1 MGNPIVFIILAA
13 IALISALGMLL
24 SRNAVHSALFLVL
37 NFSTIAVL
45 YLILNAP
52 FLFVTQI
59 AIYAGAIM
67 VLFLFVVMLLGA
79 ERLREATTQGSRWQV
94 VLSVFLGIVLL
105 GTFAYLIVSEAGTAG
120 AGTMG
125 ATNGEAAIAAGPAE
139 IGLALFESYVFP
151 FEVASVLL
159 LAAMVGVV
167 VLRTKRGRDA

>member
-1 MGNPIVFIILAA
+1 MGNPIVFTILAA
-13 IALISALGMLL
+13 IALLSALGMLL

-79 ERLREATTQGSRWQV
+79 ERLREATAQGGRWQV
-94 VLSVFLGIVLL
+94 ILSIFLGIILL
-105 GTFAYLIVSEAGTAG
+105 GTFAYLIVSGTETTAV
-120 AGTMG
+120 
-125 ATNGEAAIAAGPAE
+125 TNGEAPIAAGPVE

>member
-1 MGNPIVFIILAA
+1 MGNPIIFIILAA

-59 AIYAGAIM
+59 TIYAGAIM

-79 ERLREATTQGSRWQV
+79 ERLREATTGGGRWQV
-94 VLSVFLGIVLL
+94 GLSILLAVVLL
-105 GTFAYLIVSEAGTAG
+105 GTFAYLIVSGSEMA
-120 AGTMG
+120 
-125 ATNGEAAIAAGPAE
+125 ATNGETPIAAGPVE

-151 FEVASVLL
+151 FEVASILL
-159 LAAMVGVV
+159 LVAMVGVV

>member
-79 ERLREATTQGSRWQV
+79 EQLREARTAAGRWQV
-94 VLSVFLGIVLL
+94 LLSIFLGIVLL
-105 GTFAYLIVSEAGTAG
+105 GTFAYLIVSTAGTAG
-120 AGTMG
+120 AATM
-125 ATNGEAAIAAGPAE
+125 AANGEAPIAAGPVE

-151 FEVASVLL
+151 FEVASILL
-159 LAAMVGVV
+159 LVAMVGVV